1 MIADINVFGLFLNA
15 GLVAAVAAV
24 IAMWPLRKLLSAA
37 GAYKWVWH
45 PPLVDLCIFVLLWV
59 VFATALRADFRVS
72 FVSLLFG

>member
-1 MIADINVFGLFLNA
+1 MISDINVFGLFLNA

-24 IAMWPLRKLLSAA
+24 IALWPLRKLLSAA

-45 PPLVDLCIFVLLWV
+45 PPLVDLCFFVLLWV
-59 VFATALRADFRVS
+59 VFAAGFRADLRFS